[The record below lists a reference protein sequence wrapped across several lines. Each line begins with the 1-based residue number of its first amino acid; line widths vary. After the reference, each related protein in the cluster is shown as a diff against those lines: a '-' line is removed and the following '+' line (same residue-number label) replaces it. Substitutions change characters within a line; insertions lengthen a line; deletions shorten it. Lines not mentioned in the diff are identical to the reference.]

1 MKKNR
6 ILENPTVE
14 SALKSQPKTYWFY
27 ILIGLFL
34 LYLIIAS
41 FEGSG
46 INSYRLAQFAKS
58 FGYMLKGFLNP
69 DWDYFFGRGE
79 IWEFADSIV
88 LAAIVTIA
96 IAFIGTALSLIL
108 AIPMGFIS
116 ARNITGKATSKVGDV
131 TLVFIRTFPEI
142 VLALVLLRVFGYNAL
157 TGVITIAIH
166 SVGMLGKLFA
176 ESIENIDKGVL
187 EALDAVGANWLQKI
201 RYGVLPQ
208 VLPDFI
214 SISLYRFDINL
225 RSSTVLGYILS
236 IGLGL
241 KLAFASNGPDWN
253 KVASVMIAIVVL
265 ISIID
270 FISGKIRTKLV

>member
-1 MKKNR
+1 MKKSK

-14 SALKSQPKTYWFY
+14 LALKSQPKTLWFY
-27 ILIGLFL
+27 LLLALFL
-34 LYLIIAS
+34 SYLVIVS

-46 INSYRLAQFAKS
+46 INQYRITQFAKN
-58 FGYMLKGFLNP
+58 FGYMLDGFLNP
-69 DWDYFFGRGE
+69 DWDYFFGVGP
-79 IWEFADSIV
+79 IWEFTDGIIYAS
-88 LAAIVTIA
+88 IVTIA
-96 IAFIGTALSLIL
+96 IAFIGTALSLFL
-108 AIPMGFIS
+108 AIPMGFMS
-116 ARNITGKATSKVGDV
+116 ARNITGKATSKTGDV
-131 TLVFIRTFPEI
+131 ILVFIRTFPEI

-157 TGVITIAIH
+157 TGIITIAIH

-176 ESIENIDKGVL
+176 ESIENIDRGVL
-187 EALDAVGANWLQKI
+187 EALDAVGANWWQKI

-214 SISLYRFDINL
+214 SITLYRFDINL

-241 KLAFASNGPDWN
+241 KLAFASNGPDWG
-253 KVASVMIAIVVL
+253 KVASVMIAIIIL

-270 FISGKIRTKLV
+270 YMSGKIRAKLI

>member
-6 ILENPTVE
+6 LLINPTVE
-14 SALKSQPKTYWFY
+14 LALKSQPKTYWFT
-27 ILIGLFL
+27 ILIVLFMI
-34 LYLIIAS
+34 YLIVIS

-46 INSYRLAQFAKS
+46 INEYRLAQFAKS
-58 FGYMLKGFLNP
+58 FGYMLKGFMNP
-69 DWDYFFGRGE
+69 DWEYFFGTGD
-79 IWEFADSIV
+79 IWEFKDSIV

-116 ARNITGKATSKVGDV
+116 ARNITGKATSKTGDV
-131 TLVFIRTFPEI
+131 ILVFIRTFPEI

-253 KVASVMIAIVVL
+253 KVASVMISIIVL

-270 FISGKIRTKLV
+270 YISGKIRTKLV

>member
-14 SALKSQPKTYWFY
+14 LALKSQPKTYWFT
-27 ILIGLFL
+27 ILIVLFI

-46 INSYRLAQFAKS
+46 INEYRLAQFAKS

-88 LAAIVTIA
+88 LAAVVTIA

-116 ARNITGKATSKVGDV
+116 ARNITGKATSKAGDV
-131 TLVFIRTFPEI
+131 ILVFIRTFPEI

-253 KVASVMIAIVVL
+253 KVASVMIAIIVL